1 MKVYVYEPDSSAA
14 IDVFSIDTS
23 DCYSNQGII
32 DLIHL
37 ELENRSYSL
46 AEFSFSY
53 VPTFDVHFKQEIS
66 A

>member
-23 DCYSNQGII
+23 DCYSNQGIQG
-32 DLIHL
+32 LIHI
-37 ELENRSYSL
+37 EMENRGYSL
-46 AEFSFSY
+46 EEFSFSY
-53 VPTFDVHFKQEIS
+53 APTLHFKQENP